1 MELIAA
7 LLDLCNGV
15 AQPVI
20 AIDGPA
26 GGGKTTLAENLAL
39 AFATTLSSTVIHMDD
54 LYDGWDRAL
63 DQDFSSVLVNI
74 VDQHKNSQNIS
85 YASYNWREE
94 KFDEAKEAPLAHLL
108 ILEGVGSG
116 QSAIRSSL
124 SALIWIDIAEG
135 EGLARVIARD
145 GESMRVPMQ
154 KWLTLQGQHFL
165 AEGTQNAS
173 DFILT
178 T

>member
-63 DQDFSSVLVNI
+63 DHDFSSVLVNI
-74 VDQHKNSQNIS
+74 VGQHKNSQNIS

-145 GESMRVPMQ
+145 GESIRVPMQ
-154 KWLTLQGQHFL
+154 KWLALQGQHFL
-165 AEGTQNAS
+165 VEGTQNAS